1 MTIKLSSPCPDDDGR
16 TPMSNKK
23 FIAPKKKFA
32 PIDKSNM
39 DFELE
44 RAKLDVLDETGKL
57 NLVSNSSLTLCQK
70 MDQVIKNQEILI
82 ESLVNTVNY
91 TMMSDTFNQIMIG
104 VSSNWEVREKHHKR
118 KGWITLGAGPG
129 SLKQERIVKD
139 VIKQCKMKPVP
150 ASEEIFL
157 ITPELINILIS
168 LQWVGVK
175 ENKKRI
181 LTKDP
186 QINLD
191 LNQDVR

>member
-1 MTIKLSSPCPDDDGR
+1 MTIKLFSPCPDDDGR
-16 TPMSNKK
+16 TPISNKK

-32 PIDKSNM
+32 PIDKSNL

-91 TMMSDTFNQIMIG
+91 TMMNDTFNQIMIG
-104 VSSNWEVREKHHKR
+104 VSSNWEVREKNHKR
-118 KGWITLGAGPG
+118 KGWITLGARPG

-139 VIKQCKMKPVP
+139 VIKQSKIKPVP
-150 ASEEIFL
+150 ASAEIFL
-157 ITPELINILIS
+157 ITPNLINILIS

-175 ENKKRI
+175 ENKARI
-181 LTKDP
+181 LTKDQ
-186 QINLD
+186 QISLD
-191 LNQDVR
+191 Y

>member
-1 MTIKLSSPCPDDDGR
+1 MTIKLFSPCPDDDGR
-16 TPMSNKK
+16 TPISNKK

-91 TMMSDTFNQIMIG
+91 TMMNYTFNQIMIG
-104 VSSNWEVREKHHKR
+104 VSSNWEVREKNHKR
-118 KGWITLGAGPG
+118 KGWITLGARPG

-139 VIKQCKMKPVP
+139 VIKESKIKPVP
-150 ASEEIFL
+150 ASAEIFL
-157 ITPELINILIS
+157 ITPNLINILIS

-175 ENKKRI
+175 ENKARI
-181 LTKDP
+181 LTKDQ
-186 QINLD
+186 QISLD
-191 LNQDVR
+191 Y

>member
-1 MTIKLSSPCPDDDGR
+1 MTIKLFSPCPDDDGR

-91 TMMSDTFNQIMIG
+91 TMMNDTFNQIMIG
-104 VSSNWEVREKHHKR
+104 VSSNWEVREKNHKR
-118 KGWITLGAGPG
+118 KGWITLGARPG

-139 VIKQCKMKPVP
+139 VIKESKIKPVP
-150 ASEEIFL
+150 ASAEIFL
-157 ITPELINILIS
+157 ITPDLINILIS

-175 ENKKRI
+175 ENKALI
-181 LTKDP
+181 LTKDH
-186 QINLD
+186 QISLD
-191 LNQDVR
+191 Y

>member
-1 MTIKLSSPCPDDDGR
+1 MTIKLFSPCPDDDGR

-23 FIAPKKKFA
+23 FVAPKKKFA
-32 PIDKSNM
+32 PIDKSHM

-104 VSSNWEVREKHHKR
+104 VSSNWEVREKNHKR
-118 KGWITLGAGPG
+118 KGWITLGARPG

-139 VIKQCKMKPVP
+139 VIKEFGIKHVP
-150 ASEEIFL
+150 SSSEQYS
-157 ITPELINILIS
+157 ITTELINLLIS
-168 LQWVGVK
+168 LDWVGVK
-175 ENKKRI
+175 ENKARI
-181 LTKDP
+181 LTKDH
-186 QINLD
+186 QISLD
-191 LNQDVR
+191 Y

>member
-1 MTIKLSSPCPDDDGR
+1 MTIKLFSPCPDDDGR

-91 TMMSDTFNQIMIG
+91 TMMNDTFNQIMIG
-104 VSSNWEVREKHHKR
+104 VSSNWEVREKNHKR
-118 KGWITLGAGPG
+118 KGWITLGARPG

-139 VIKQCKMKPVP
+139 VIKQSKIKPVP
-150 ASEEIFL
+150 ASAEIFL
-157 ITPELINILIS
+157 ITPDLINILIS

-175 ENKKRI
+175 ENKALI
-181 LTKDP
+181 LTKDH
-186 QINLD
+186 QISLD
-191 LNQDVR
+191 Y